1 MDYLHVSGNQL
12 RFLQNSLDSF
22 NLLDYYSMST
32 NNKYAEAHFEH
43 NFKGFILSKIP
54 LINTLNYHLVL
65 GVKGLFTS
73 ENSPYSETAIGLDHI
88 GFGKWRFFRIDY
100 VRSNF
105 IGIKKDGFLFRI
117 SLFN

>member
-73 ENSPYSETAIGLDHI
+73 ENSPYSEPAIGLEHN

-105 IGIKKDGFLFRI
+105 NGIKNDGFLFRI

>member
-54 LINTLNYHLVL
+54 LINVLSRLPICHLPICAVL
-65 GVKGLFTS
+65 
-73 ENSPYSETAIGLDHI
+73 
-88 GFGKWRFFRIDY
+88 
-100 VRSNF
+100 
-105 IGIKKDGFLFRI
+105 
-117 SLFN
+117 